1 MQNAL
6 TGDQHQRHPTGAG
19 IANHWSTRQ
28 ISAPT
33 NHQPLSAQEGMA
45 SDPRIP
51 ARNTITTMVYA
62 VMGLSASLLTNVFLV
77 VVHILTPDALE
88 KERSKQE
95 IVGANNRRKD
105 ACMQLHS
112 RTAVD
117 KFMEIQ
123 LAS

>member
-6 TGDQHQRHPTGAG
+6 TGDQHRRCPTGAG
-19 IANHWSTRQ
+19 IANHWSTGQ
-28 ISAPT
+28 TIAPT
-33 NHQPLSAQEGMA
+33 NHQPLSVQEGMA

-62 VMGLSASLLTNVFLV
+62 VMGLSASLLTNVSLV

-95 IVGANNRRKD
+95 IARANSPRQGECSCIVVQLLTNLRR
-105 ACMQLHS
+105 
-112 RTAVD
+112 
-117 KFMEIQ
+117 FN
-123 LAS
+123 